1 MTRYFFDIRD
11 DFLSVTDTEGE
22 ECADLQKAGDRAATI
37 LCEIAG
43 ELPLNN
49 GRSDVRATVRDV
61 ANNVVFIATLNI
73 TGKTVEHP
81 VRVEQRAG
89 PRFAKKSAAF

>member
-1 MTRYFFDIRD
+1 MTRYFFDICD

-43 ELPLNN
+43 EMPLKD
-49 GRSDVRATVRDV
+49 GRSDMRATVRDD
-61 ANNVVFIATLNI
+61 ADNVVFTATLNI
-73 TGKTVEHP
+73 MGRAIEHP
-81 VRVEQRAG
+81 VRLEQRAG
-89 PRFAKKSAAF
+89 TRLATSYTK